1 MSQIKQFVSQR
12 VAQEERLADS
22 NLRIFVPGILGLD
35 TIVRELDNLEPGL
48 VKQLRKDLV
57 TEIKPLYN
65 IVKSAVEFKEPFLSG
80 FDHAGRTG
88 IKRSPV
94 RVTGKAV
101 TTRRKFNRTSLVSIR
116 TTSAAVQIADMAGRK
131 NSRGRTETGQKMIA
145 NLTARFGSASRFIY
159 PSIEKEIPRV
169 QRTMLN
175 IIEKYTNMIN
185 RKLIV
190 KNGDI

>member
-1 MSQIKQFVSQR
+1 MSQVKQFVSQR
-12 VAQEERLADS
+12 IAQEERLKDS
-22 NLRIFVPGILGLD
+22 NLRITVPGIIGLD
-35 TIVRELDNLEPGL
+35 TIVRELEDLEPGL

-57 TEIKPLYN
+57 TEIKPLYR
-65 IVKSAVEFKEPFLSG
+65 IVKSTIDFNEPFLSG

-88 IKRSPV
+88 IKRNPV

-101 TTRRKFNRTSLVSIR
+101 TTRRKFNKTSLVSIR

-131 NSRGRTETGQKMIA
+131 NSKGRTTVGEKMIA
-145 NLTARFGSASRFIY
+145 NLTERFGSASRFIY

-169 QRTMLN
+169 QRSMLN

-190 KNGDI
+190 RNEDI

>member
-1 MSQIKQFVSQR
+1 MAQVKQFVSQR

-22 NLRIFVPGILGLD
+22 NLRIFVPGIIGLD

-48 VKQLRKDLV
+48 VKQLRQDLV
-57 TEIKPLYN
+57 TEIKPLYK
-65 IVKSAVEFKEPFLSG
+65 IVKSAIDFKEPFLSG
-80 FDHAGRTG
+80 FDHSGRTG
-88 IKRSPV
+88 IKSNPV
-94 RVTGKAV
+94 KVTGRAV
-101 TTRRKFNRTSLVSIR
+101 TTRRKFNKTSLVSIR

-131 NSRGRTETGQKMIA
+131 ASGRTEAGKALIA
-145 NLTARFGSASRFIY
+145 NLTSRHGSASRFIY

-169 QRTMLN
+169 QRSVLN

-190 KNGDI
+190 QNEDI